1 MDINTNPIARA
12 ARQLSMIAA
21 VLLLSCTNH
30 TAETD
35 TGLTAI
41 SIGNLQVGTQP
52 TTRTLDPAPWADGDL
67 LTVLATPN
75 ALTNTYRYTAEGTW
89 VQHLA
94 AAYYLDDVLDPA
106 TTFHATKGTEALV
119 IDQATPQAYHQ
130 ADYIAGAVDL
140 DVPNRQFVTP
150 AAAPLTHQHVDVV
163 LTITQGDGWA
173 TADDFTTTL
182 STADIKLY
190 TADGTAISP
199 YRAGA
204 TRPGEVSMRGIIPLT
219 NLPAAGATIAT
230 LNLPGETAQQIAY
243 TLTDP
248 TATVGP
254 GTRLNIGATYHN
266 HRALTGITINVT
278 GWMPYDEPELPAKE

>member
-12 ARQLSMIAA
+12 ARQLSIIAA
-21 VLLLSCTNH
+21 ALLLSCTND

-75 ALTNTYRYTAEGTW
+75 TLANTYRYTAGTW
-89 VQHLA
+89 AQHLA
-94 AAYYLDDVLDPA
+94 AAYYLDDVLDPG

-119 IDQATPQAYHQ
+119 IDQTTPQAYHD
-130 ADYIAGAVDL
+130 ADYIAGAVNLDL
-140 DVPNRQFVTP
+140 VNRQFVTP

-173 TADDFTTTL
+173 TADDFANTL

-199 YRAGA
+199 YRAA
-204 TRPGEVSMRGIIPLT
+204 TSPGLVAPMRSIIPLT
-219 NLPAAGATIAT
+219 NLPAAGATLAT
-230 LNLPGETAQQIAY
+230 LTLPGETVQQIAY

-248 TATVGP
+248 TATVAA
-254 GTRLNIGATYHN
+254 GTRLNIGAIYHN
-266 HRALTGITINVT
+266 QRALAGITITVT
-278 GWMPYDEPELPAKE
+278 GWTPYDEPGLPGKDN